1 MAPALALMDQYG
13 VNPEET
19 LALGDSWSD
28 RFVMGICGDAVA
40 VDPGR
45 KLRALAAERG
55 WRVVAER

>member
-1 MAPALALMDQYG
+1 MDQYG